1 MALVT
6 KYAENIPVYWAD
18 TEDFIAL
25 ARAYSTVLDRLF
37 SEVAGCFEAAI
48 NPATMARVELIEL
61 LERLGYDDAH
71 HYTTDELRALYV
83 DIIITRRVM
92 TEVAFAKHLREAC
105 PSGIVVKVEVTDG
118 TLNILPESPEQIV
131 VYISVDRAGRTC
143 ASTECSTDCPCG
155 GAGGCGGDRSCGLVY
170 VVAYATHLD
179 YPRRDDDGNVLDWA
193 FSYDALARRIVD
205 SFPASVR
212 LLLDA
217 ILQPIPLGVVYA
229 AAPSMVIDAYNGGIE
244 AKVDGLV
251 LSTTGAE
258 ATLKVSYAYSNSA
271 SASDWIEAV
280 DGFVPHYP
288 NWRVTYVKYEIVF
301 DTQPHYDGDPRRVF
315 NPKVGGGLIAG
326 DKMYVAIFE
335 IERTTDA
342 RIFKIPKT
350 FVPSQER
357 AQGQNI
363 LTLTLSGGVNNL
375 YMGGYLLHIADPA
388 VYLFGQYRQLVDA
401 YGSTD
406 IFLDIRCDDAHHFQP
421 TTGYNISYTFN
432 ETIYHKSTGDFVFY
446 PDDPRRVTVKWDRS
460 NAGDSELTVD
470 CRAGDDMGIKL
481 IVQRTDPDMTPN
493 YTPIFKIDKWKG
505 AAYIDSYADRDQD
518 TIGVRVDTNANAIHI
533 ANLASRFFR
542 LNTDARQPCAIMTT
556 NGAVG
561 DGDWLYETE
570 QPADGAIPAGLKL
583 TPIHKTR
590 VGGTE
595 FSDEMMAVFAD
606 AFTTNHRVLPILGW
620 SRTLQKPY
628 YDKPI
633 YTPADVRS
641 LVVKYSS
648 SQIGG
653 ALRSANAYYVGVD
666 LMWLIDKAEKIGGA
680 AGTDGR
686 DVFIA
691 NVRNG
696 GDALTTWWTTLM
708 TLPFDSLAAL
718 GTLIDNADPR
728 VRLPWLCQMS
738 NAELVGYA
746 AFKTIYTYL
755 TGTFYT
761 GRPQWMN
768 GLTADDFMQLF
779 RPYPAKFY

>member
-37 SEVAGCFEAAI
+37 EDVASCFEAAI

-61 LERLGYDDAH
+61 LDRLGYDDVGY
-71 HYTTDELRALYV
+71 YTTDELRALYV
-83 DIIITRRVM
+83 DIIATRRVM
-92 TEVAFAKHLREAC
+92 TEAAFAKHLQEAC

-131 VYISVDRAGRTC
+131 VYISVDRGGRTC
-143 ASTECSTDCPCG
+143 AGPTECSTDCPCG
-155 GAGGCGGDRSCGLVY
+155 GAGGCGGDTSCGLVY
-170 VVAYATHLD
+170 VVAYAKVLD
-179 YPRRDDDGNVLDWA
+179 YPQRDDNGDVVDWA
-193 FSYDALARRIVD
+193 FSYDSLARRIVD

-217 ILQPIPLGVVYA
+217 ILQPIPLGVTYA
-229 AAPSMVIDAYNGGIE
+229 AVPSMVADCYGDGIE
-244 AKVDGLV
+244 AKMDGLV
-251 LSTTGAE
+251 LLTTGAD
-258 ATLKVSYAYSNSA
+258 ATLKVSYAHSNSF

-288 NWRVTYVKYEIVF
+288 NWRATYVKYEIAF
-301 DTQPHYDGDPRRVF
+301 DSTRHESGDPRRVF
-315 NPKVGGGLIAG
+315 DPKVGGGLMAG
-326 DKMYVAIFE
+326 DKLYVALVE

-342 RIFKIPKT
+342 RIFKIPKS

-363 LTLTLSGGVNNL
+363 LTLMLSGGANNL
-375 YMGGYLLHIADPA
+375 YTEGYLLHIADPS

-421 TTGYNISYTFN
+421 TTGYNITYTFN
-432 ETIYHKSTGDFVFY
+432 ETTYHKSTGDFIFDK
-446 PDDPRRVTVKWDRS
+446 DDPRIVTVKWDIS

-470 CRAGDDMGIKL
+470 CRPGDDMGIKL
-481 IVQRTDPDMTPN
+481 IVTRTDPDLTPN

-518 TIGVRVDTNANAIHI
+518 TIDVRVDTNANAIHI
-533 ANLASRFFR
+533 ENLASRFFR
-542 LNTDARQPCAIMTT
+542 LNADAQQPCAIMTT
-556 NGAVG
+556 NAATGKG
-561 DGDWLYETE
+561 DELYESE
-570 QPADGAIPAGLKL
+570 QVNPAGLKL

-606 AFTTNHRVLPILGW
+606 AYTTNKRVLPILGW
-620 SRTLQKPY
+620 TRTLAKPY
-628 YDKPI
+628 YGKPN
-633 YTPADVRS
+633 YTPADVAS
-641 LVVKYSS
+641 FVVKYSS
-648 SQIGG
+648 SRIGST
-653 ALRSANAYYVGVD
+653 LRSVASYYVGID
-666 LMWLIDKAEKIGGA
+666 LISLVSKSEKLGGA
-680 AGTDGR
+680 AGEDGR
-686 DVFIA
+686 DLFIA
-691 NVRNG
+691 NVRA
-696 GDALTTWWTTLM
+696 GDDTFTAWWSSLM
-708 TLPFDSLAAL
+708 TMPFGSLAAL
-718 GTLIDNADPR
+718 ATLIDNGDPR

-738 NAELVGYA
+738 NADLMTYGS
-746 AFKTIYTYL
+746 FKTIYTYL

-761 GRPQWMN
+761 SRPRWLN
-768 GLTADDFMQLF
+768 AFTADDFLELF
-779 RPYPAKFY
+779 RPYPATFH